1 MDRGARGCVK
11 VSGGRLR
18 YMRIHGS
25 LDAPVVSMWMAVVST
40 WCPAG
45 RWEWIPELSVPL
57 AEVWMDESY
66 ANTKL
71 PSSVPAIALI
81 HPMDPDRLFF
91 FLGSSILAVD
101 LQLRKVVGFSEF
113 EMLEPPCALRR
124 KRSSRFVHA
133 WQHDPSST
141 RTESVSACLR
151 QEKAIAAMSSYPAR
165 RRNVPAYLY
174 PMVKKVWDLL
184 TRQEQEKEQQWLQ
197 LEQQWRQRAM
207 CHNFGRRCGIS
218 EESRISLPRLSMNE
232 RVE

>member
-165 RRNVPAYLY
+165 RRNGRSRRRSSSGCSWSSSGGSVPCAII
-174 PMVKKVWDLL
+174 
-184 TRQEQEKEQQWLQ
+184 
-197 LEQQWRQRAM
+197 LE
-207 CHNFGRRCGIS
+207 GGV
-218 EESRISLPRLSMNE
+218 ESRKKAESAFL
-232 RVE
+232 V